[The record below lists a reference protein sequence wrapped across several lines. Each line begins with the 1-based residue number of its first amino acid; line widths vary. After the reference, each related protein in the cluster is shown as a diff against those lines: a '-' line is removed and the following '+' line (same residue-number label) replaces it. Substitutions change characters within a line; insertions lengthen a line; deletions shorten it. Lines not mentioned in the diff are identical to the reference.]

1 MLFPFNFAKNNILKQ
16 RTLLSGC
23 TMHYN
28 GFLNKSLWLNGAV
41 LPLTSTYEQRCALY
55 GLETTSQTFLS
66 VFISFFLFFSWWTQ
80 PKKQASDRLCSVAA
94 HNILPVPEGHS
105 TPSNRRNKQNQLRTE
120 CLLPLCVA
128 GYVLALWSW
137 RFFFFYV
144 RAGMC
149 LWEVKCDEWE
159 LMLISSS
166 WQ

>member
-1 MLFPFNFAKNNILKQ
+1 MQ

-23 TMHYN
+23 TVHYN
-28 GFLNKSLWLNGAV
+28 SFLNKSLVVKWCRVTAQIYIRAALRIVWAWNH
-41 LPLTSTYEQRCALY
+41 LTN
-55 GLETTSQTFLS
+55 
-66 VFISFFLFFSWWTQ
+66 FFLRFSFHFFFFFFLWWAQ

-94 HNILPVPEGHS
+94 HNIPPVPEGHS
-105 TPSNRRNKQNQLRTE
+105 TPSNRRNKQTQLRTE

-128 GYVLALWSW
+128 GYVLASWSW
-137 RFFFFYV
+137 GFFFFFSFYV

-149 LWEVKCDEWE
+149 QWEVKCDEWE

>member
-1 MLFPFNFAKNNILKQ
+1 MLFPFSFAKNNILKQ

-28 GFLNKSLWLNGAV
+28 SFLNKSLVVKWCRVTAQIYIRAALHFVRAWNH
-41 LPLTSTYEQRCALY
+41 LTNF
-55 GLETTSQTFLS
+55 FLS
-66 VFISFFLFFSWWTQ
+66 FPFFLLFLWWTQ
-80 PKKQASDRLCSVAA
+80 PKKQPSDRLCSVAA

-128 GYVLALWSW
+128 GMSSPRGAEV
-137 RFFFFYV
+137 FFFLRASRYV
-144 RAGMC
+144 SVGSEM
-149 LWEVKCDEWE
+149 WWME